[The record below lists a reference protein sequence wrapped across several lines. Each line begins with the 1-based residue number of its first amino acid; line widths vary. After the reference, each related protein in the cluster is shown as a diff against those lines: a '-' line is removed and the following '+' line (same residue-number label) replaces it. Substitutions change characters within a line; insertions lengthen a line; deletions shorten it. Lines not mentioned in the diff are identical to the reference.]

1 MELDGMFSFT
11 VLRTA
16 FHSTFIDNN
25 VLWLQMFPM
34 IFFNIE
40 LKLFIKGNTYAII
53 HTAPQLL
60 MMVLQLSFMY
70 LNRHLREQ
78 LKDLLLM
85 TAHNNNLL
93 KAELSAGVDLP
104 DVVVMKRHYWHT
116 DHNQCNQC
124 YGLVKIL
131 M

>member
-34 IFFNIE
+34 IFFNSE

-60 MMVLQLSFMY
+60 MMVLQL
-70 LNRHLREQ
+70 
-78 LKDLLLM
+78 
-85 TAHNNNLL
+85 
-93 KAELSAGVDLP
+93 
-104 DVVVMKRHYWHT
+104 
-116 DHNQCNQC
+116 
-124 YGLVKIL
+124 
-131 M
+131 